1 MKFSIK
7 QQFVL
12 ALSLFLT
19 AAMVGCKK
27 DTPVVTPATIATKS
41 FLVSGSSAGAF
52 NLYGFET
59 GAPVLNTDS
68 ISTKW
73 DFAMRFEK
81 IIVNSNSSG
90 PGNAGVQIVSAAFD
104 AVTTAPETGYRYDTT
119 STKLAVNGADW
130 YTYNPT
136 TRSFSPI
143 AGKTFV
149 FRTAANK
156 YAKMEMLSADP
167 TDDNGNAVTPPTRPT
182 KIKYTIRYAFQSSGT
197 RVF

>member
-1 MKFSIK
+1 MKFSMK
-7 QQFVL
+7 QQIVFTL
-12 ALSLFLT
+12 TLLLT

-27 DTPVVTPATIATKS
+27 DTPVATPATIATTS

-52 NLYGFET
+52 NLFGFET
-59 GAPVLNTDS
+59 AAPVLNTDS
-68 ISTKW
+68 ISAKW

-90 PGNAGVQIVSAAFD
+90 PGNAGVQVVSLPFD
-104 AVTTAPETGYRYDTT
+104 AVTTAPETGYGYDTT
-119 STKLAVNGADW
+119 STKLAVKGSDW

-167 TDDNGNAVTPPTRPT
+167 TDDNGVIVTPPTRPT
-182 KIKYTIRYAFQSSGT
+182 KIKYTFRYAFQASGT

>member
-7 QQFVL
+7 KQFVL
-12 ALSLFLT
+12 ALPLFFT
-19 AAMVGCKK
+19 AAIVGCKK
-27 DTPVVTPATIATKS
+27 DTPVATPATVSTTS
-41 FLVSGSSAGAF
+41 FLVSGSSRGAF

-68 ISTKW
+68 VSTKW

-81 IIVNSNSSG
+81 IIINSNSSG
-90 PGNAGVQIVSAAFD
+90 PGNAGVQIVNLAFD
-104 AVTTAPETGYRYDTT
+104 AVTTAPENGYGYDTT
-119 STKLAVNGADW
+119 STNLAVKGSDW

-149 FRTAANK
+149 FRTAASK
-156 YAKMEMLSADP
+156 YAKMEILSADP
-167 TDDNGNAVTPPTRPT
+167 TDDNGNPVTPPTRPT
-182 KIKYTIRYAFQSSGT
+182 KIKYTIRYAYQASGT

>member
-12 ALSLFLT
+12 AATLFLT

-27 DTPVVTPATIATKS
+27 DNPAVTPATIATKS
-41 FLVSGSSAGAF
+41 FLVSGSPVGAF

-68 ISTKW
+68 VSNKW

-90 PGNAGVQIVSAAFD
+90 PGNAGVQVLSTPFD
-104 AVTTAPETGYRYDTT
+104 AVTTAPEVGYRYDTT
-119 STKLAVNGADW
+119 STNLAVKGTDW

-156 YAKMEMLSADP
+156 YAKMEILTADP
-167 TDDNGNAVTPPTRPT
+167 TDDNGAMVTPPTRPT
-182 KIKYTIRYAFQSSGT
+182 KIKYTIRYAYQASGT